1 MTRACEVASCRPL
14 PPLVGLLGRKRSGKD
29 SLAEVLVGEFGFARV
44 AFADPLKEAALGLD
58 PLVGPTGLPF
68 APARVMRRLSEVVDS
83 IGWERAKEVP
93 EVRRTLQRLGTE
105 AIRALDEGFWVRIA
119 MRAVR
124 ELREGPAPATYPARA
139 HARGVPVVVT
149 DVRLSNEAEAIQ
161 EAGGAL
167 VRIVRP
173 GVESGD
179 SHASEV
185 ALDDWPTNYVVVND
199 GTLDDLRAEARALA
213 RTLLY

>member
-1 MTRACEVASCRPL
+1 MTRACEAASCRPL

-29 SLAEVLVGEFGFARV
+29 SFAEVLVGEFGFARV

-105 AIRALDEGFWVRIA
+105 AIRALDGGFWVRIA

-124 ELREGPAPATYPARA
+124 ELREGPAPVTYPAR
-139 HARGVPVVVT
+139 GVSVVVT
-149 DVRLSNEAEAIQ
+149 DVRLPNEAEAIQ

-213 RTLLY
+213 RTILF